1 MVQSYLLGGA
11 SVHWQ
16 LIGDFLAHT
25 SLSCKQHL
33 IWSSGVER
41 VSVHHDAKFCEI
53 SGSVAEI

>member
-1 MVQSYLLGGA
+1 
-11 SVHWQ
+11 VHWQ